1 MAQPIPRLKAW
12 NLPGEALAGLWVPRL
27 KSLESDVTRG
37 TDEEWSMALCLCST
51 DCSIQAPSLVDAA
64 THIQGAAS
72 LLSSQILLKVRAK
85 VNHGD
90 SAGQSSVGEVRSQA
104 VGETWLPT
112 EGLRAQRKRES
123 MLGWVSCAYAF
134 RILCHGHGKSS
145 QAYGGLRSLHMAYR
159 SRSSIRN
166 TYTAMVLT
174 HSSEAPKWE
183 REGGRIF
190 QS

>member
-1 MAQPIPRLKAW
+1 MEPPPSEAPEPDGHLHAGETTTQSEKLQGLEQERHMAQPIPRLKAW

-145 QAYGGLRSLHMAYR
+145 QW
-159 SRSSIRN
+159 N
-166 TYTAMVLT
+166 
-174 HSSEAPKWE
+174 
-183 REGGRIF
+183 
-190 QS
+190 